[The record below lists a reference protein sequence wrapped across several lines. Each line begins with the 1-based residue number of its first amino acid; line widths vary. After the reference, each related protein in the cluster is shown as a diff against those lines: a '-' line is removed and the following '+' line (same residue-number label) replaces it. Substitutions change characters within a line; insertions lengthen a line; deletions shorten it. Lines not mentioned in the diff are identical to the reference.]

1 VKSFVN
7 DQIKIKAS
15 GGIRNLETLLEMYR
29 AGASRFGV
37 NLKSGIEIIQQAA
50 QFPEGIDI

>member
-1 VKSFVN
+1 
-7 DQIKIKAS
+7 
-15 GGIRNLETLLEMYR
+15 MYR